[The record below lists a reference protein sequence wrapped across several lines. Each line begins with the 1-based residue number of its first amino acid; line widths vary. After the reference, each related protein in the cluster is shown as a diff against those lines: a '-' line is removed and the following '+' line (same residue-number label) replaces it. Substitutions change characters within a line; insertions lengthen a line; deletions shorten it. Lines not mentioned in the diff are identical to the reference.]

1 MKYLT
6 MLAIVKS
13 EEPRYLEEWVAHHLK
28 HGVEQ
33 VYLLS
38 HLPNDKPIPSM
49 DKVQVTE
56 VPSPRIQTVYYHQAL
71 QTIDS
76 RWCLVIDADE
86 FVVCNKPLVEI
97 MPAYEAHEALGIH
110 WLIFGSSGLKN
121 KVFPVH
127 GSYHWRAP
135 FDYWSN
141 RHIKSVV
148 NPAKVPN
155 TLFNPHHLNVETVD
169 EQCRPLDGPLSDYC
183 GGVVRI
189 NHYYTKSEEDWL
201 DKVARGRV
209 DTDLPMTRRCFEQ
222 IDNASTVYEADPTI
236 I

>member
-121 KVFPVH
+121 KVVPVQRDQH
-127 GSYHWRAP
+127 LPATFGLLKHP
-135 FDYWSN
+135 Q
-141 RHIKSVV
+141 IQKVV
-148 NPAKVPN
+148 KP
-155 TLFNPHHLNVETVD
+155 
-169 EQCRPLDGPLSDYC
+169 
-183 GGVVRI
+183 
-189 NHYYTKSEEDWL
+189 
-201 DKVARGRV
+201 
-209 DTDLPMTRRCFEQ
+209 
-222 IDNASTVYEADPTI
+222 
-236 I
+236 